1 MKIDVINK
9 SLRNLN
15 TLGKTGELTI
25 DSFFSIQKDLQ
36 VNIIKLSDDE
46 ADSVLSLM
54 EKLIV
59 IVTIK
64 LDESEDMSFREKV

>member
-1 MKIDVINK
+1 VKIDVINK